1 MQIVLIADI
10 HANLV
15 ALETVLANIDR
26 TYPDQLI
33 CLGDVAANGPQPRQ
47 TLDRLRA
54 LQCPVVMGN
63 TDARLLSPQPTLPAD
78 EDSRRIEEIDQWCV
92 EQLSS
97 DDRDFLR
104 TFQPTVDVAL
114 DDDATLL
121 CFHGSPQSYND
132 IIVSSTPAEELDHF
146 FAGAR
151 ATVMAGGHTHEQM
164 LRRHRKTIVINP
176 GSVGFPFQIGPEPHQ
191 VRNPPWAEYA
201 LVSYERGDL
210 SIELKRVPISVED
223 AVRLARESNMPNVDW
238 WIKGWL

>member
-1 MQIVLIADI
+1 MQVVLIADI

-33 CLGDVAANGPQPRQ
+33 CLGDVAATGPQPRQ

-63 TDARLLSPQPTLPAD
+63 TDAWLLSPQPTLRAD

-97 DDRDFLR
+97 DNRDFLR
-104 TFQPTVDVAL
+104 TFQPTVNVTL

-121 CFHGSPQSYND
+121 CFHGSPQSYDD
-132 IIVSSTPAEELDHF
+132 IIVSSTPAEELDRF
-146 FAGAR
+146 FAGAW

-164 LRRHRKTIVINP
+164 LRRHRETIAINP
-176 GSVGFPFQIGPEPHQ
+176 GSVGLPFQIGPEPHQ

-201 LVSYERGDL
+201 LVSYRRGDL

-223 AVRLARESNMPNVDW
+223 VVRVARESSMPNVDW
-238 WIKGWL
+238 WIKDWL